1 MAVDQTPADGT
12 TITVAGPEP
21 EAPPAGHRRWRWL
34 AVPLGIYAATRVAQL
49 AIIAWMLPAGDATVR
64 SRLLSWDA
72 GWFVRV
78 ARDGYPKG
86 YTYDG
91 NGDVAGNGLAFFPG
105 YPMLVRLV
113 HELTRLDFETAAL
126 ALSWLAGAVAATLV
140 YALGRRL
147 YDARVATALTILFCA
162 QPMSVVLSMGYSEG
176 LFVALVAGAL
186 LAAHRRSWLLTGVLG
201 LAAGLTRPTGAAV
214 GVALAVAALMEL
226 RERRPG
232 RWQAVAAAGV
242 ALLGVPAY
250 LWWVGRRVGDW
261 HAWFDIQTA
270 GWGST
275 FDFGLGALRFVLDA
289 LRTGDGWIQVSV
301 ALLLIAAVVAAVAAL
316 ARRVWPPLTV
326 YGLIA
331 LALVMGQNG
340 FYHSKPRLL
349 VPVLLIL
356 VPAALALAR
365 ARGRTAALVLA
376 GYALFGLW
384 YGAYLITVWR
394 FAI

>member
-1 MAVDQTPADGT
+1 MVVEHSSADT
-12 TITVAGPEP
+12 AEA
-21 EAPPAGHRRWRWL
+21 APPARPGRWRWRWIT
-34 AVPLGIYAATRVAQL
+34 VPLGIYAASRVVQL
-49 AIIAWMLPAGDATVR
+49 LLVAWLLPPDGPSIR

-78 ARDGYPKG
+78 ARDGYEHG
-86 YTYDG
+86 YTYDA
-91 NGDVAGNGLAFFPG
+91 NGTLVGNGLAFFPV
-105 YPMLVRLV
+105 YPLLIRLV
-113 HELTRLDFETAAL
+113 HEVTRLDYDTAAL
-126 ALSWLAGAVAATLV
+126 TLSWVAGAVAAVLV

-147 YDARVATALTILFCA
+147 YDTLVAAALTVLFCA

-176 LFVALVAGAL
+176 LFVALVAATL
-186 LAAHRRSWLLTGVLG
+186 LAAHRRSWLAAGALG
-201 LAAGLTRPTGAAV
+201 LAAALTRPTGAALAIGL
-214 GVALAVAALMEL
+214 GVAAVIAV
-226 RERRPG
+226 RDRRPD
-232 RWQAVAAAGV
+232 RWRAVAAATV

-250 LWWVGRRVGDW
+250 LIWVGQRVGTW

-275 FDFGLGALRFVLDA
+275 FDFGLGALRFVRDA

-301 ALLLIAAVVAAVAAL
+301 ALILIAAVVTAVAAVT
-316 ARRVWPPLTV
+316 RRVWPPLLV

-331 LALVMGQNG
+331 LFLVLGQNG
-340 FYHSKPRLL
+340 YYHSKPRLL
-349 VPVLLIL
+349 VPVLIVL
-356 VPAALALAR
+356 VPPALALAR
-365 ARGRTAALVLA
+365 AHCRTAALVLT